1 MYTNNEPDSSDD
13 GYGEDTQESE
23 DDLDSTS
30 DSSFDEFENDAFDW
44 SVYDKEEMNSESIE
58 EENEFEAVVK
68 QSLIQWVVDCN
79 IPRSHVSNLL
89 KRLHC
94 DANLTFLPLDS
105 RTLLS
110 SKRGKIQLMDMPP
123 GKYQH
128 FDVAAA
134 LLKVLEAMV
143 AAGKEIP
150 NVLNILVNIDGIP
163 LSKSSSSDFWPIL
176 IKVLGEFFCYV
187 SEIIRNN

>member
-134 LLKVLEAMV
+134 LLKVLEQ
-143 AAGKEIP
+143 
-150 NVLNILVNIDGIP
+150 
-163 LSKSSSSDFWPIL
+163 W
-176 IKVLGEFFCYV
+176 
-187 SEIIRNN
+187 

>member
-13 GYGEDTQESE
+13 GYAEDTQESE

-79 IPRSHVSNLL
+79 IPRIHVSNLL

-110 SKRGKIQLMDMPP
+110 TKRGKIQLMDMPP
-123 GKYQH
+123 GKFQH

-150 NVLNILVNIDGIP
+150 NVLYILVNIDGIP

-176 IKVLGEFFCYV
+176 FKVLGEFFLC
-187 SEIIRNN
+187 IRNNQK

>member
-1 MYTNNEPDSSDD
+1 MYTNEPDSSDD
-13 GYGEDTQESE
+13 GCAEDTQESE
-23 DDLDSTS
+23 DDFDSTS

-44 SVYDKEEMNSESIE
+44 SVYDKEEMNTESIE
-58 EENEFEAVVK
+58 DENEFESNVK

-79 IPRSHVSNLL
+79 IPRCHVSNLL
-89 KRLHC
+89 KRLHR
-94 DANLTFLPLDS
+94 DANLKFLPLDS

-110 SKRGKIQLMDMPP
+110 SKREKLQLTDMPP

-134 LLKVLEAMV
+134 LFNVLETMA

-150 NVLNILVNIDGIP
+150 NVLYILVNIDGIP

-176 IKVLGEFFCYV
+176 FKVLGELF
-187 SEIIRNN
+187 SLM